1 MIGYTKNAGC
11 PNKILKPCRVPKKK
25 RMEFLG
31 TLRFLWVFADL
42 GFCFP
47 RSGSGTLKNFG
58 FLGTLGIFWFFLVFF
73 GHPAREALFREKP
86 ARNQYF
92 RGKPCT
98 GSHFSKKNMHETQL
112 FEESPAREALLQR
125 KTRTKPNV
133 SRKTLGSKRFITL
146 FSLKCAQASP
156 IKPKISIT
164 CMAPRPQA
172 FRQYFQL
179 EVGTGKPFLTTA
191 PIFT

>member
-11 PNKILKPCRVPKKK
+11 PNKILKTCRVPKKK

-73 GHPAREALFREKP
+73 GFFWAPCTGSPFSRKTRTKPIFSRKTLHGKPFFEEKH
-86 ARNQYF
+86 ARNPII

-98 GSHFSKKNMHETQL
+98 GSPSSKKNPHKTKC
-112 FEESPAREALLQR
+112 FEENPRLKAFYHSLQLEMR
-125 KTRTKPNV
+125 PSKPN
-133 SRKTLGSKRFITL
+133 
-146 FSLKCAQASP
+146 QA
-156 IKPKISIT
+156 KNKHN
-164 CMAPRPQA
+164 MHGA
-172 FRQYFQL
+172 
-179 EVGTGKPFLTTA
+179 
-191 PIFT
+191 